1 MDPVFTL
8 PYSEYAVVEKLTKH
22 LGKRDGFSIYV
33 PASRQEKDV
42 DFLVHDS
49 IHNKSLRFQVK
60 GSRSYVRD
68 DQGSID
74 KGRLKYTFWFN
85 NFRKKYSPGNAEFY
99 VLFGLYPDYSLD
111 TSINSRRQSWRP
123 LILCIPDIEMGALL
137 DSVKTKKKKEPD
149 RFFYVAFNS
158 PNQVYGTRGFVT
170 RRDLSE
176 YLLDRQ
182 IPGIKMKLTL

>member
-1 MDPVFTL
+1 M
-8 PYSEYAVVEKLTKH
+8 
-22 LGKRDGFSIYV
+22 FSSV
-33 PASRQEKDV
+33 
-42 DFLVHDS
+42 
-49 IHNKSLRFQVK
+49 
-60 GSRSYVRD
+60 
-68 DQGSID
+68 
-74 KGRLKYTFWFN
+74 
-85 NFRKKYSPGNAEFY
+85 
-99 VLFGLYPDYSLD
+99 
-111 TSINSRRQSWRP
+111 
-123 LILCIPDIEMGALL
+123 CIPTTPSTPQSIQGANLGALSFCASLDIEMGALL